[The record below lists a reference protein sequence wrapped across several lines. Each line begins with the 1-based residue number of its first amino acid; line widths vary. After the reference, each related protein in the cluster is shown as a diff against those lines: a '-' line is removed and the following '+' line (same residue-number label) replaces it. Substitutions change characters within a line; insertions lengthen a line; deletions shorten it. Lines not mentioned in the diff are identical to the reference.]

1 MATNSVHSIHGG
13 SFGNGSLGDQTP
25 NANNS
30 GVGTGNNDQSTSTVV
45 HTNNVMESPNSISSV
60 DLQQQQ
66 QTMQQPPQHYNCSTG
81 TGNNADMNLQQQH
94 VSQQHQQS
102 RQQQQQQQQQHQQ
115 QPQHVPQASPHNPM
129 TVPSPAA
136 SVASN
141 VHPASLPSQSPHS
154 QHNMTSPHPQP
165 SPHQTSPHPMT
176 ISPAAHSPYAS
187 AAGTPQGGGVHAP
200 SLPSQSPHNMPQPQ
214 PSPQPSQSQQ
224 QGS

>member
-1 MATNSVHSIHGG
+1 MG
-13 SFGNGSLGDQTP
+13 
-25 NANNS
+25 
-30 GVGTGNNDQSTSTVV
+30 
-45 HTNNVMESPNSISSV
+45 
-60 DLQQQQ
+60 QQQ

-102 RQQQQQQQQQHQQ
+102 QQQQQQQQ
-115 QPQHVPQASPHNPM
+115 QHVPQASPHNPM

-154 QHNMTSPHPQP
+154 QHNMTLPHPQP

-176 ISPAAHSPYAS
+176 ISPAAHSP
-187 AAGTPQGGGVHAP
+187 
-200 SLPSQSPHNMPQPQ
+200 SQPPQPQ
-214 PSPQPSQSQQ
+214 PSPQPQSVVPQAQARQPARSPHVQQQHQQHHNHSQQ
-224 QGS
+224 MHHFQQMSRIYAGQYPNYAAAAAMTAQ